1 MPDQDLVMLLEKA
14 FLPYARAYA
23 AEDPG
28 AVELDVVCT
37 ATQVRGTLR
46 YAQLDHDALSSGSMA
61 EVDIG
66 RAFRALASWNDGRQ
80 PSLVIRLIA

>member
-1 MPDQDLVMLLEKA
+1 MPDQDLVTLLENA

-37 ATQVRGTLR
+37 VTQVRGTLR
-46 YAQLDHDALSSGSMA
+46 YAQADHDALSAGSLT

-80 PSLVIRLIA
+80 PSLVIRVTA

>member
-1 MPDQDLVMLLEKA
+1 MPDQDLVALLENA

-23 AEDPG
+23 ADSPE

-37 ATQVRGTLR
+37 PTQVRGTLR
-46 YAQLDHDALSSGSMA
+46 YAQVDHDALSSGSMT

-80 PSLVIRLIA
+80 PSLVIRASA